1 MKQVERPGNL
11 LSRLIG
17 HGEVPG
23 VLENR
28 GGGQADR
35 QLARGWRCGQGR
47 ERERARQEEEFEKE
61 RGKKGS
67 GKEGGIKWSGKF
79 DGAVLAVRERRQRG
93 PA

>member
-47 ERERARQEEEFEKE
+47 ERERELGRKRSLKRREGRKEVAKREE
-61 RGKKGS
+61 
-67 GKEGGIKWSGKF
+67 
-79 DGAVLAVRERRQRG
+79 
-93 PA
+93 